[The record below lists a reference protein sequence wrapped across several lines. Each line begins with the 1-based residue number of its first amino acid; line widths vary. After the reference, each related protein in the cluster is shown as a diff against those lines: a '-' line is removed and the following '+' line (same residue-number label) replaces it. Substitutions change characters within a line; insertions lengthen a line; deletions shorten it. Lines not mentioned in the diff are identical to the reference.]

1 MKKIILLS
9 LIILFNNFS
18 AHSQS
23 TWFWQQPLP
32 TGNYLYSVDFVNT
45 NTGYAVGTVGTIMK
59 TTNGGTNW
67 EVQNSGFTSN
77 LLGTNFFDAN
87 LGFAVGSNNGTILRT
102 NNGGY
107 NWTQVFSGATTSM
120 WSIDFPTRNIG
131 YAVGLNGVVLKSTN
145 EGISWLPLSSGTSAS
160 LFSVSFLDSLNG
172 VASGSRK
179 VIKTSDGGLN
189 WVSQDINFINM

>member
-59 TTNGGTNW
+59 TTNGGGNW
-67 EVQNSGFTSN
+67 EVQNSGF
-77 LLGTNFFDAN
+77 
-87 LGFAVGSNNGTILRT
+87 
-102 NNGGY
+102 
-107 NWTQVFSGATTSM
+107 
-120 WSIDFPTRNIG
+120 
-131 YAVGLNGVVLKSTN
+131 
-145 EGISWLPLSSGTSAS
+145 
-160 LFSVSFLDSLNG
+160 
-172 VASGSRK
+172 
-179 VIKTSDGGLN
+179 
-189 WVSQDINFINM
+189 